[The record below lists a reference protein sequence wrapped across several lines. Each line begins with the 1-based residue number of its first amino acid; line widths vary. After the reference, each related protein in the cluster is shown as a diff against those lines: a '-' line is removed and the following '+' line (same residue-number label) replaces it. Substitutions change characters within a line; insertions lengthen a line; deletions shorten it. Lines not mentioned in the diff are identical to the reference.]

1 MTGEA
6 WCRFCGKK
14 LRPQDGNGDWPE
26 CLHCGA
32 KYNHHT
38 HNKDE
43 AGRRPSRRN
52 FEYPP
57 TRYDP

>member
-6 WCRFCGKK
+6 WCRFCGKQ
-14 LRPQDGNGDWPE
+14 LRPQDSQGKWPE
-26 CLHCGA
+26 CLNCGA
-32 KYNHHT
+32 QRDHYT

-43 AGRRPSRRN
+43 AGQSPSRRN